1 MKTDEKAYFTQFKH
15 ACYTLGIDLKVTSKS
30 QKSQE
35 LKNTIKHFKIDW
47 HMNYIIKI

>member
-30 QKSQE
+30 QKKPRVE
-35 LKNTIKHFKIDW
+35 K
-47 HMNYIIKI
+47 